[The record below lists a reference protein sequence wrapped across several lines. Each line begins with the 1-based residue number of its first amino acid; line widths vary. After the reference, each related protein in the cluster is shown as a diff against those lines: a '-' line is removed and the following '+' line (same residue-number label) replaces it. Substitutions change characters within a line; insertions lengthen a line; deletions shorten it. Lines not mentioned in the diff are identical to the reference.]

1 MTSTHRTPLAPL
13 LFIWLVVLAGCATE
27 SPTSVDLA
35 ITNVTLIDAINPVRR
50 NQTVVIDQGKLV
62 DIIDGG
68 TDRRFV
74 AREHVDGSGRYL
86 IPGLWDFH
94 VHFTF
99 DSRFTDAMAGLFL
112 YHGITNVRD
121 TGGLLK
127 DLLPAVDAVL
137 HSANPLQNIA
147 HTRTVEAVINLGTLL
162 PKTTLLQLVRVN

>member
-13 LFIWLVVLAGCATE
+13 LFIWLVVLAGCAPE

-50 NQTVVIDQGKLV
+50 NQTVMIDQGRLV

-68 TDRRFV
+68 TDRGFV

-99 DSRFTDAMAGLFL
+99 DGRFTDAMAGLFL
-112 YHGITNVRD
+112 YHGVTNVRD

-127 DLLPAVDAVL
+127 DLLPAVDAL
-137 HSANPLQNIA
+137 RNAGADAPNIWYSGPLLDDAN
-147 HTRTVEAVINLGTLL
+147 VV
-162 PKTTLLQLVRVN
+162 

>member
-68 TDRRFV
+68 T
-74 AREHVDGSGRYL
+74 GSQVCGERTRGRQRS
-86 IPGLWDFH
+86 IPHSRGCGIFM
-94 VHFTF
+94 FTSPSTAALPTPWQ
-99 DSRFTDAMAGLFL
+99 DSFCITVSPIC
-112 YHGITNVRD
+112 GIR
-121 TGGLLK
+121 
-127 DLLPAVDAVL
+127 AVC
-137 HSANPLQNIA
+137 
-147 HTRTVEAVINLGTLL
+147 
-162 PKTTLLQLVRVN
+162 